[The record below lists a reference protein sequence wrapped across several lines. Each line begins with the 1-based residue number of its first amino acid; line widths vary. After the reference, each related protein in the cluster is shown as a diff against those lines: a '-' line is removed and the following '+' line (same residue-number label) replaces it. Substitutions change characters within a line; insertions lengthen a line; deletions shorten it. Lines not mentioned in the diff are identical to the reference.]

1 MNKLNNIEKK
11 NPFRVPDGYF
21 EEFNKNIMERL
32 PEKEQVATKVSL
44 WKMAEPWLYLAAMFV
59 GGYLMIQVFMTATG
73 NSPKDNVV
81 ADNKTAT
88 TEIED
93 WSNIQ
98 ISEEEFYQY
107 LEEQL
112 VNDGYYDYVYNEVLF

>member
-73 NSPKDNVV
+73 NSPTDNVV
-81 ADNKTAT
+81 ADNKTVT

-93 WSNIQ
+93 WSNVQ